1 MLKTAK
7 YTLAAAL
14 VAGASTFAF
23 AQGEPP
29 KGGDAT
35 PPAAVKQQ
43 PGETKSAPAT
53 GMNAPA
59 PSGHKEVQTKA
70 NPSAQGT
77 QTGTAPDT
85 AGPGANRNAKGSGN
99 PQGPAGMTTQPS
111 GMPTTP
117 QNAGSETGTA
127 PDPAGPGAERKVK

>member
-1 MLKTAK
+1 MLKTAQ
-7 YTLAAAL
+7 YALAAAL
-14 VAGASTFAF
+14 LAGSSTFAL

-29 KGGDAT
+29 KGGDAM

-43 PGETKSAPAT
+43 PGETKSAPTT

-59 PSGHKEVQTKA
+59 PSGHKQVQTPT

-77 QTGTAPDT
+77 QTGTARET
-85 AGPGANRNAKGSGN
+85 ASPGANPKATTNV
-99 PQGPAGMTTQPS
+99 PATGMKTQPT

-117 QNAGSETGTA
+117 SNAGTQTGTA
-127 PDPAGPGAERKVK
+127 PDPAGPGAERKQ